1 VLASWLEDECRERPG
16 GSLLDVG
23 SGTGVLSL
31 AGLLSGAS
39 RSLGLDICARA
50 TAAAQVN
57 AAHNGLGERAE
68 FRCGSLVDVSAR
80 FDCVVANVEPRV
92 LHALAREVVAALAP
106 GGRLGLSGFLAE
118 EVPALCERY
127 GAFGLQLSLAGSEDG
142 WCVLA
147 GRAGSNGL
155 VEGTVEGTVDG
166 TADGTV
172 DGAIASLPEER

>member
-1 VLASWLEDECRERPG
+1 MSR
-16 GSLLDVG
+16 
-23 SGTGVLSL
+23 
-31 AGLLSGAS
+31 AS
-39 RSLGLDICARA
+39 RREWIGLAVIALPCMLYSMDL
-50 TAAAQVN
+50 TVLN
-57 AAHNGLGERAE
+57 LAE

-92 LHALAREVVAALAP
+92 LHALARDVVAALAP
-106 GGRLGLSGFLAE
+106 GGRLGLSGFLADE
-118 EVPALCERY
+118 APALRERY
-127 GAFGLQLSLAGSEDG
+127 GALGLPLSLAGSEDG